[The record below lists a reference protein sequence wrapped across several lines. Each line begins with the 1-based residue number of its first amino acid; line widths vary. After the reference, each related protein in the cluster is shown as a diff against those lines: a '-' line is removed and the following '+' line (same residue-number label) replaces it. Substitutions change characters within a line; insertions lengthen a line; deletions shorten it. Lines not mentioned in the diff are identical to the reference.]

1 MIHAHV
7 DLRTERFSQFIKSI
21 PLIAALL
28 QGWGFAK
35 MGYQNKS
42 PSYRRKQQWKAIYH
56 VFMNYKFSRLWFETL
71 AASEYFYIFNLR
83 PRLYIKPFRTYISTR
98 WSKDKKLKVI
108 FDSYRLMKIN
118 HSVFSKLVN
127 NNEGSVLARFNLDQN
142 HIASLVLGYDDQFRK
157 EGEVV
162 LSLESEQLGG
172 RLVSVAFSFEE
183 VESNKWVCWVGCVQG
198 HALKNMGQATKSVQK
213 QMHGLRPNSFIMTAL
228 QDLCRSLGC
237 AAIYCVADSHHS
249 YRQKHAVHL
258 PWRHKIDFDYDGF
271 WLEIGAEKEA
281 NDWFKLPLI
290 RARKQ
295 MSELKTKKRAM
306 YRKRYTMLDEM
317 SLNISDASND

>member
-21 PLIAALL
+21 PFITALL

-42 PSYRRKQQWKAIYH
+42 PGYRRKQQWKAIYH
-56 VFMNYKFSRLWFETL
+56 VFCNYKFSLAWFETL
-71 AASEYFYIFNLR
+71 SLVEYSYIFNLR
-83 PRLYIKPFRTYISTR
+83 PRLYIKPYRAYISTM
-98 WSKDKKLKVI
+98 WNKEKKLKVI
-108 FDSYRLMKIN
+108 FDSYRFMIMN
-118 HSVFSKLVN
+118 HAIFSRLVN
-127 NNEGSVLARFNLDQN
+127 KNERSVLAQFPIDDN

-162 LSLESEQLGG
+162 LSLECEQLGG

-183 VESNKWVCWVGCVQG
+183 VESNQWVCWVGCVQG
-198 HALKNMGQATKSVQK
+198 HSLKNMGQATKSVQK
-213 QMHGLRPNSFIMTAL
+213 LMHGLRPNSFIMTAL
-228 QDLCRSLGC
+228 QDVCHSLGC
-237 AAIYCVADSHHS
+237 ATIYCVADSHHS

-258 PWRHKIDFDYDGF
+258 PWRHKIGFDYDAF
-271 WLEIGAEKEA
+271 WLEIGAVMSVD
-281 NDWFKLPLI
+281 NWFELPLL
-290 RARKQ
+290 RARKE

-306 YRKRYTMLDEM
+306 YRKRYAMLDEM
-317 SLNISDASND
+317 ALSISDAVNG